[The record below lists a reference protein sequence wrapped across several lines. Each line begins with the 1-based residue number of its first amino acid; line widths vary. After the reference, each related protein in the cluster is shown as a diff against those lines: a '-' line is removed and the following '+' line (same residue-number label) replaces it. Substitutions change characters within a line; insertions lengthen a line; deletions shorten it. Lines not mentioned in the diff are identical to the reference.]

1 MREKELV
8 ENEMRAPVGA
18 VPYPGCALYLHSAG
32 TFIMS
37 ASKHTN
43 SEKKLMYLA
52 YTTASWSDLAYG
64 RSILAVIAPR

>member
-1 MREKELV
+1 MWEEEWV

-32 TFIMS
+32 TFMMP

-52 YTTASWSDLAYG
+52 YITAWCCDLAYG
-64 RSILAVIAPR
+64 RTILAVTAPR